1 MRKQY
6 DAVIVGAGLA
16 GCTAAILFG
25 KRGARVALIDRNLD
39 PGAYKRICTHFI
51 QASASPVID
60 NLGLGALI
68 EGAGGLKN
76 YGEFWTRWGWIRE
89 PANSRRY
96 GYNIRRE
103 TLDPLLRK
111 LALDTP
117 GVDAFLGCAL
127 RDLLTDQGRTVGVRV
142 ENAAGQSIE
151 IRGRLIVGADGRN
164 SQVARLSGLPV
175 KTSLSNRFTYF
186 TYYRDLPLAANG
198 ASQLWLLDPDVA
210 YACQNDSGLTMIA
223 VCLTNDKFESWKAD
237 LDKSFVELFA
247 TLADAPNL
255 DRAVR
260 VSPFLGAK
268 GMHHVSRTVSS
279 PGLALVGDAGL
290 APDPLWGVGCG
301 WAFQSAAWLV
311 DCTGSHLA
319 DPTTLDKALRSYHR
333 YHRHSLGWHERLIS
347 RYANGRGFNVL
358 EKLMLSAAA
367 RDAHHAS
374 SLTKYADRSASVSDF
389 ISPSEILS
397 AVTSNAMHWVRQR
410 RSASVPSRRRGEVAS
425 DI

>member
-1 MRKQY
+1 MRQQY

-25 KRGARVALIDRNLD
+25 KKGARVALIDRNPD
-39 PGAYKRICTHFI
+39 PGAYKKICTHFI

-60 NLGLGALI
+60 SLGLCNLI
-68 EGAGGLKN
+68 EEAGGLKN
-76 YGEFWTRWGWIRE
+76 YGEFWTKWGWIRE

-111 LALDTP
+111 LAINAP
-117 GVDAFLGCAL
+117 GVDAFLGYAL
-127 RDLLTDQGRTVGVRV
+127 RDLLTDQARTVGARV
-142 ENAAGQSIE
+142 ENLAGESFE
-151 IRGRLIVGADGRN
+151 IRGRLVVGADGRN
-164 SQVARLSGLPV
+164 SQVARLSGLPA
-175 KTSLSNRFTYF
+175 KTALSNRFTYF

-210 YACQNDSGLTMIA
+210 YACPNDNGLTMIA

-247 TLADAPNL
+247 ALPDAPNL

-260 VSPFLGAK
+260 ASPFLGAK
-268 GMHHVSRTVSS
+268 GMHHISRPVSS

-319 DPTTLDKALRSYHR
+319 DRTALDRALRSYHR

-347 RYANGRGFNVL
+347 RYANGRGFNAL

-374 SLTKYADRSASVSDF
+374 SLTKFADRSASVSDF
-389 ISPSEILS
+389 ISPSEILG
-397 AVTSNAMHWVRQR
+397 AVTSNAAHWVRQR
-410 RSASVPSRRRGEVAS
+410 RNASAPSRRRGEMAS
-425 DI
+425 DV